1 MKKKIKLL
9 LAPHN
14 DDEALFAA
22 YTIMREKP
30 ITLII
35 TDGKRHQDRGIATIE
50 QRRQESKEAMKVLRA
65 RVEFL
70 GIPDDELTE
79 QLLFDRLNGPTH
91 EVIAVYAPAVDPD
104 GNPDHNIVGIVADR
118 LWPGKVKHYF
128 TYTKSNLTPR
138 GNIEIKP
145 IPEEEALKNEALSK
159 YTSQLRC
166 NSAHFD
172 AVRGKSEYYVD

>member
-1 MKKKIKLL
+1 MKKIKLF

-14 DDEALFAA
+14 DDEALFGSYA
-22 YTIMREKP
+22 IMREKP
-30 ITLII
+30 IVLVI
-35 TDGKRHQDRGIATIE
+35 TDGKKHQDRGIATME
-50 QRRQESKEAMKVLRA
+50 QRRSESKAAMKVLRA
-65 RVEFL
+65 RVEFI

-91 EVIAVYAPAVDPD
+91 EIVAVYAPAILEN
-104 GNPDHNIVGIVADR
+104 GNEDHNVVGKVADR

-128 TYTKSNLTPR
+128 TYTKDNLTPR

-145 IPEEEALKNEALSK
+145 TPEEEKLKNEALSK

-166 NSAHFD
+166 NGPHFD
-172 AVRGKSEYYVD
+172 AVRGKSEYLC